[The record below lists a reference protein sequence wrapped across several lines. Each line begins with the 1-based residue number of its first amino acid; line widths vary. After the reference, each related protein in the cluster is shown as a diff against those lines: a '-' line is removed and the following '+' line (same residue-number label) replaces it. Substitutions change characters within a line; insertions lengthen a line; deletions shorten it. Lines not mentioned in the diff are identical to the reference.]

1 MKVYL
6 DNNVLV
12 DIEAGKYSVE
22 DFAGMSG
29 ATYYYSDAHINELL
43 EAKGNPKVS
52 QRGRLCLIS
61 QLCGRNN
68 ILTGGFETPE
78 IYKKEPVEMYRLCDI
93 PLRAIIAQ
101 QVNTGDD
108 LFMKLRE
115 KLDFDSTIFNNV
127 SPDLVLGIIDE
138 RVKQKLNIDLMTYL
152 KATEAFGGKPL
163 YHTLFNLID
172 SANYWGDK
180 KTSHSNVARLYD
192 AAHAYFAQI
201 CDVLVTND
209 KRMRAKTKAVYSFL
223 DVNTNVV
230 STNEYLG
237 GCKMKDGKAQ
247 CNEVVKSIETKSR
260 QHNHMD

>member
-1 MKVYL
+1 MKVYM

-12 DIEAGKYSVE
+12 DIEIGKYSVE
-22 DFAGMSG
+22 DFTGMSG

-52 QRGRLCLIS
+52 QGGRLSLIS
-61 QLCGRNN
+61 QLCGCNN
-68 ILTGGFETPE
+68 ILTGGFEAPE
-78 IYKKEPVEMYRLCDI
+78 IYEKEPVEMYRLCDT
-93 PLRAIIAQ
+93 PLRAFIVQ

-108 LFMKLRE
+108 LFMELRAKLN
-115 KLDFDSTIFNNV
+115 FDNTIFNNV
-127 SPDLVLGIIDE
+127 SPELVLEMIDE
-138 RVKQKLNIDLMTYL
+138 RVKQKLNNMDLLTYL
-152 KATEAFGGKPL
+152 RETEAYGGKPL

-201 CDVLVTND
+201 CDILVTND

-223 DVNTNVV
+223 DVNTSVV
-230 STNEYLG
+230 PTNEYLEAR
-237 GCKMKDGKAQ
+237 D
-247 CNEVVKSIETKSR
+247 SITL
-260 QHNHMD
+260 NI

>member
-1 MKVYL
+1 MKVYM

-12 DIEAGKYSVE
+12 DIEVGKYSVE
-22 DFAGMSG
+22 NFTGMSG

-52 QRGRLCLIS
+52 QRGRLSLIS
-61 QLCGRNN
+61 QLCGCNN
-68 ILTGGFETPE
+68 ILTGGFEAPE
-78 IYKKEPVEMYRLCDI
+78 IYEKEPVEMYKLCDT
-93 PLRAIIAQ
+93 PMRAFIVQ

-127 SPDLVLGIIDE
+127 SLELVLEMIDE
-138 RVKQKLNIDLMTYL
+138 RVKQKLNIDLKTYL
-152 KATEAFGGKPL
+152 KATDAFGGKPL

-180 KTSHSNVARLYD
+180 KTSHSNIARLYD
-192 AAHAYFAQI
+192 AAHAYFAQV

-209 KRMRAKTKAVYSFL
+209 KRMRAKTKAVYTFL
-223 DVNTNVV
+223 GVKTRVL
-230 STNEYLG
+230 STDEYLRYDARR
-237 GCKMKDGKAQ
+237 KMEDTMQ
-247 CNEVVKSIETKSR
+247 
-260 QHNHMD
+260 

>member
-12 DIEAGKYSVE
+12 DIETGEFSVDTFSAMPHVE
-22 DFAGMSG
+22 
-29 ATYYYSDAHINELL
+29 YYYSEAHLNELL

-52 QRGRLCLIS
+52 QGGRLSLIS

-68 ILTGGFETPE
+68 ILTGGFEAPE
-78 IYKKEPVEMYRLCDI
+78 IYEKEPVEMYRLCDT
-93 PLRAIIAQ
+93 PLRAFIVQ

-108 LFMKLRE
+108 LYMELRE

-127 SPDLVLGIIDE
+127 SPELVLEMIDE
-138 RVKQKLNIDLMTYL
+138 RVKQKLNNMDLLTYL
-152 KATEAFGGKPL
+152 RETEAYGGKPL

-180 KTSHSNVARLYD
+180 KTLHSNVARLYD

-223 DVNTNVV
+223 DVNTSVV
-230 STNEYLG
+230 STNEYL
-237 GCKMKDGKAQ
+237 
-247 CNEVVKSIETKSR
+247 EV
-260 QHNHMD
+260 

>member
-1 MKVYL
+1 MKVYM

-12 DIEAGKYSVE
+12 DIEVGKYSVE
-22 DFAGMSG
+22 DFTGMSG

-52 QRGRLCLIS
+52 QGGRLSLIS
-61 QLCGRNN
+61 QLCGCNN

-78 IYKKEPVEMYRLCDI
+78 IYEKEPVEMYRLCDN
-93 PLRAIIAQ
+93 PLRTFMVQ
-101 QVNTGDD
+101 RVNTGDD
-108 LFMKLRE
+108 LFMELRN
-115 KLDFDSTIFNNV
+115 KLDFDCTIFNNEK
-127 SPDLVLGIIDE
+127 PELVLEMIDE
-138 RVKQKLNIDLMTYL
+138 RMRQKFNNMDLLTYL
-152 KATEAFGGKPL
+152 RETEAFGGSPL

-180 KTSHSNVARLYD
+180 KTSRSNVARFND

-223 DVNTNVV
+223 GVNTSLVP
-230 STNEYLG
+230 TNEYLEG
-237 GCKMKDGKAQ
+237 
-247 CNEVVKSIETKSR
+247 
-260 QHNHMD
+260 

>member
-1 MKVYL
+1 MKVYP

-12 DIEAGKYSVE
+12 DIEARKYSADTFLLIPDV
-22 DFAGMSG
+22 A
-29 ATYYYSDAHINELL
+29 YYYSDAHMNELL
-43 EAKGNPKVS
+43 EAKENPKVS
-52 QRGRLCLIS
+52 QDGRLRLIS
-61 QLCGRNN
+61 QLCGSNN
-68 ILTGGFETPE
+68 ILTGGLEAPE
-78 IYKKEPVEMYRLCDI
+78 IFEKESMEMYRLCDT
-93 PLRAIIAQ
+93 PLRAIIVQ

-127 SPDLVLGIIDE
+127 SPELVLEMIDE
-138 RVKQKLNIDLMTYL
+138 RMKQKLNIDLMTYL

-192 AAHAYFAQI
+192 AAHAYFAQV

-209 KRMRAKTKAVYSFL
+209 KRMRAKTKAVYTFL
-223 DVNTNVV
+223 GVKTRVL
-230 STNEYLG
+230 STDEYLRYDTRR
-237 GCKMKDGKAQ
+237 KMGDTMQ
-247 CNEVVKSIETKSR
+247 
-260 QHNHMD
+260 

>member
-1 MKVYL
+1 MKVYI

-12 DIEAGKYSVE
+12 DIEVKKYSVE
-22 DFAGMSG
+22 DFTGMSG

-43 EAKGNPKVS
+43 EAKGNYKVS
-52 QRGRLCLIS
+52 QEGRLSLIS

-68 ILTGGFETPE
+68 IMTGGFEAPE
-78 IYKKEPVEMYRLCDI
+78 IYEKEPVEMYRLCDK
-93 PLRAIIAQ
+93 PLRAFIAQ

-108 LFMKLRE
+108 LFMELR
-115 KLDFDSTIFNNV
+115 KNLNFDNTLFNNV
-127 SPDLVLGIIDE
+127 SPELVLKMIDD
-138 RVKQKLNIDLMTYL
+138 RMKQKLNNMDLLTYL
-152 KATEAFGGKPL
+152 KETEAYDGKPL

-230 STNEYLG
+230 STNEYLR
-237 GCKMKDGKAQ
+237 
-247 CNEVVKSIETKSR
+247 I
-260 QHNHMD
+260 

>member
-12 DIEAGKYSVE
+12 DIEVGKYSVE
-22 DFAGMSG
+22 DFTGMCC
-29 ATYYYSDAHINELL
+29 ATYYYSDAHMNELL

-52 QRGRLCLIS
+52 QGERLRLIS

-68 ILTGGFETPE
+68 ILTGRFEAPE
-78 IYKKEPVEMYRLCDI
+78 IYEKEPVEMYKFCDI

-101 QVNTGDD
+101 HVNTGHD

-115 KLDFDSTIFNNV
+115 KLDFDSAIFNNV
-127 SPDLVLGIIDE
+127 SPELVLEMVDE
-138 RVKQKLNIDLMTYL
+138 RMNQKLNIDLMTYL

-180 KTSHSNVARLYD
+180 KTLHSNVARLYD

-223 DVNTNVV
+223 GVNTNVV
-230 STNEYLG
+230 STNEYLEG
-237 GCKMKDGKAQ
+237 
-247 CNEVVKSIETKSR
+247 
-260 QHNHMD
+260 

>member
-1 MKVYL
+1 MKVYI

-12 DIEAGKYSVE
+12 DIEVKKYSVE
-22 DFAGMSG
+22 DFTGMSG

-43 EAKGNPKVS
+43 EAKGNYKVS
-52 QRGRLCLIS
+52 QEGRLSLIS

-68 ILTGGFETPE
+68 IMTGEFEAPE
-78 IYKKEPVEMYRLCDI
+78 IYEKEPVEIFMY
-93 PLRAIIAQ
+93 
-101 QVNTGDD
+101 N
-108 LFMKLRE
+108 LFMKLRK
-115 KLDFDSTIFNNV
+115 KLNFDNTLFNNV
-127 SPDLVLGIIDE
+127 SPELVLKMIDD
-138 RVKQKLNIDLMTYL
+138 RMKQKLNNMDLLTYL
-152 KATEAFGGKPL
+152 KETEAYGGKPL

-192 AAHAYFAQI
+192 ATHAYFAQI

-230 STNEYLG
+230 STNEYL
-237 GCKMKDGKAQ
+237 
-247 CNEVVKSIETKSR
+247 EI
-260 QHNHMD
+260 